1 MNHQVEF
8 YLDKAPIIRDILYGD
23 KRFVDRN
30 ACQIRNYSGY
40 ISSDKDNINIIK
52 DIITKDRISL
62 VVAPTGA
69 GKSTAILQAAEEI
82 VNSDA
87 SCKVILAMPFRA
99 IVEQMEGKTQNVVT
113 LYGGKF
119 FDKDNRFI
127 VCTYEKLPELIS
139 YIENNRSKGRYYFV
153 MDESHSLTN
162 SIMYRQEAI
171 QNIISSVEKN
181 LFDSKVFITAT
192 PGPMTLF
199 HVEELIVFE
208 DNNQLPAIDNVELIY
223 TDDVLEYIKGTDV
236 RKEFPFIRLNSKNKI
251 DNLIND
257 MPFNISKITSD
268 DKESDVYKDIVE
280 NQRLSNVN
288 MDGIVCTSV
297 IEAGVNLTKFPSNI
311 VGIVAIPDV
320 YYDFSIDGIEQ
331 FLARVRRT
339 STNHMKTVKIVLP
352 KLKENNKKTFKPIE
366 DIFSANIKIAE
377 QYQEKLNHFI
387 RVLSEN
393 DTEPITDIYEGMDL
407 SDKTIVDVMIQ
418 AAISKAGALAPC
430 MTYEHGIV
438 SINKRSVFYISYS
451 QYERQY
457 AFYPDKLKEQL
468 ERRLGVPVHI
478 SEIDVEKGKKTVTI
492 PEDIWKD
499 CEEEKDFLKN
509 NNVNDICEW
518 ILGKKPWP
526 IYIRQSKKWQDGI
539 YSVRQKEHL
548 MQIMGDLYKLR
559 MPEDIIIKVMTM
571 SDKKAQLTKY
581 KNAYKVII
589 NNQSLQ
595 KSDEIVIGYKSP
607 EDRLQVSIHSVISKK
622 GVKSFNMNQSLLD
635 EIEKDYQERF
645 KTSEVSKQKMKKLIK
660 KMYKVKDEQA
670 ERYYTD
676 MRTNANDIFVII

>member
-52 DIITKDRISL
+52 DIITRDRISL

-87 SCKVILAMPFRA
+87 NCKVILAMPFRA

-119 FDKDNRFI
+119 FENETRFI
-127 VCTYEKLPELIS
+127 VCTYEKLPELVS
-139 YIENNRSKGRYYFV
+139 YIENNRSKGKYYFL
-153 MDESHSLTN
+153 MDESHLLT
-162 SIMYRQEAI
+162 SSFLYRQEAI

-181 LFDSKVFITAT
+181 LFDSKVFFTAT
-192 PGPMTLF
+192 PSPMSLF
-199 HVEELIVFE
+199 HVEELIMFE

-223 TDDVLEYIKGTDV
+223 TDDVLEYIKGIDV

-251 DNLIND
+251 DSLIND
-257 MPFNISKITSD
+257 IPFNICKITSD

-280 NQRLSNVN
+280 NQRLSNTTT
-288 MDGIVCTSV
+288 DGIVCTSV
-297 IEAGVNLTKFPSNI
+297 IEAGVNLIQYPSNI

-339 STNHMKTVKIVLP
+339 STNHMKTVRIVLP
-352 KLKENNKKTFKPIE
+352 KIKDDNKKPFKPIE
-366 DIFSANIKIAE
+366 DIFSANIKITE

-393 DTEPITDIYEGMDL
+393 DTEPITDIYEDMDL

-418 AAISKAGALAPC
+418 AAIGKAGGLAQC
-430 MTYEHGIV
+430 MSYENGIV

-499 CEEEKDFLKN
+499 CEGERDFLKN

-518 ILGKKPWP
+518 ILGKKTWP
-526 IYIRQSKKWQDGI
+526 VYIRQSKKWQDGI

-548 MQIMGDLYKLR
+548 MQIMEDLYKLR

-571 SDKKAQLTKY
+571 SDKKAQLTKF

-607 EDRLQVSIHSVISKK
+607 DDRLQVSIHSVISKK

-635 EIEKDYQERF
+635 EIEKDYQKRF

-670 ERYYTD
+670 ERYYAD